1 MFIHEVG
8 SDCKIDHI
16 LNCCVLVV
24 VDDLACREIEVVNF
38 DLFLVAGLLLVFI
51 EVLMG
56 EDKRFS
62 SVSFGRLS
70 LRVVSLSIFITRKCI
85 I

>member
-1 MFIHEVG
+1 M
-8 SDCKIDHI
+8 
-16 LNCCVLVV
+16 
-24 VDDLACREIEVVNF
+24 DDLACREIEVVNF

-51 EVLMG
+51 KVLMG

-62 SVSFGRLS
+62 CVSLGQLS
-70 LRVVSLSIFITRKCI
+70 LRVVSLSISITGKCI